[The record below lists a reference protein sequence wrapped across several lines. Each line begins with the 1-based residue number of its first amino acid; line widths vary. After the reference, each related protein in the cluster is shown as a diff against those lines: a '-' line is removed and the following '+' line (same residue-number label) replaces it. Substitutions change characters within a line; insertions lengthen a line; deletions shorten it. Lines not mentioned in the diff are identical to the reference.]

1 MKSKIKNPYM
11 LVFIITWLTVVSY
24 FLMIGVP
31 FSHKITGLMVDLS
44 GQYMDFFRS
53 ITLFFK
59 DPSSILYSFSN
70 GMGGDNLGLWAYYLF
85 SPLNI
90 IFALVP
96 TSILPFTL
104 ILLTPFKLAFA
115 SVSMLLLLNKTKLT
129 KNYEG
134 VPFALSYGLSTWIV
148 SNNMNTIWIDAVALM
163 PILILSLEHLLIKKR
178 IVPFAIIYAISLILN
193 YYMTYMITIFLVMY
207 VFWRVFNK
215 HTALNNIKRKWHA
228 IWLFSLS
235 GIISAGTTAILILPT
250 IYQLSLGKATHNTGI
265 SFGFKFN
272 ILDLIPKLLPGSMTI
287 KEIQDYGHANIYVP
301 FLILILLFVFFVNKR
316 ISKSI
321 KLSTGLIFGW
331 LLLATSWT
339 PGILIMH
346 AMQNPVW
353 YNARF
358 TFVTVFFAIFIA
370 AYALKEANVFDN
382 NTYDKKITIFTYII
396 ISIIAVYT
404 IAANILV
411 KNPPA
416 FVNGIPVLIIM
427 AVLTLKY
434 IKNNNK
440 QGAYLVTI
448 VTLILNSAMV
458 LATIPSVSYSDYNNP
473 KSTNDIVS
481 SVIKKDNSKDNNLP
495 TNVFRI
501 SKNYERTDN
510 DGIFNQF
517 SDASFFSSTLNKN
530 TEEMYATFGQE
541 SSKNSVRYV
550 TGNYLLDGIFNV
562 KYVATVPKNTIKNW
576 HIKSN
581 AKENSTLLLPT
592 RYDSENFYQK
602 VYSNKVDIY
611 KNPYALG
618 FANAVSQNSLNNKFT
633 KNSLFNQEQML
644 NSRTG
649 LSDKIFN
656 DNQIDDEKYIYKNAK
671 VSYLKTGIKLT
682 KIDHKKP
689 IEIYY
694 NFKPQNN
701 DSYYL
706 RYYLNPDNKANYN
719 SKSTESLIVK
729 SQGVALKYNPK
740 KLKERTLRAAYN
752 DKGKKISV
760 KILALSN
767 KNSSNSI
774 VFKPEDLKVYSL
786 STDYVTKSL
795 NLLKKHSFKITS
807 FKNTRISGYIT
818 TTKQYP
824 VIASEIQ
831 YVPGWHVKVD
841 GKEVASQKV
850 NHYFVGAKAQPGNHY
865 VTFYYQEPFLKEG
878 AIISATFILILVTIF
893 IKERKKIG

>member
-11 LVFIITWLTVVSY
+11 LVFIITWITVVSY

-31 FSHKITGLMVDLS
+31 FSHKVTGLMVDLS

-90 IFALVP
+90 IFALLP
-96 TSILPFTL
+96 TSVLPFTL
-104 ILLTPFKLAFA
+104 ILLTPLKLAFA

-148 SNNMNTIWIDAVALM
+148 AVALM
-163 PILILSLEHLLIKKR
+163 PILILSLEHLLIKKK
-178 IVPFAIIYAISLILN
+178 IVPFAILYAISLILN

-207 VFWRVFNK
+207 VLWRVFNN
-215 HTALNNIKRKWHA
+215 HTALTNIKSKWHA
-228 IWLFSLS
+228 IWMFSLS

-301 FLILILLFVFFVNKR
+301 FLILILLFVFFINKR

-370 AYALKEANVFDN
+370 AYALKESNVFDN

-458 LATIPSVSYSDYNNP
+458 LANIPSVSYSEYHNP
-473 KSTNDIVS
+473 KLTNDTLY

-495 TNVFRI
+495 INVFRI

-517 SDASFFSSTLNKN
+517 SDANFFSSTLNRN

-550 TGNYLLDGIFNV
+550 AGNYLLDGIFNV
-562 KYVATVPKNTIKNW
+562 KYVATVPKNTSKNW
-576 HIKSN
+576 HLKSN
-581 AKENSTLLLPT
+581 IKENSTLLLPT

-602 VYSNKVDIY
+602 IYSNKIDIY
-611 KNPYALG
+611 RNPYALG

-633 KNSLFNQEQML
+633 NNSLFNQEQML

-656 DNQIDDEKYIYKNAK
+656 DNQIDDEEYIYKNAK
-671 VSYLKTGIKLT
+671 VSYLEKGKGIKLT

-694 NFKPQNN
+694 NFKPQTNE
-701 DSYYL
+701 SYYL
-706 RYYLNPDNKANYN
+706 RYYLNPDNRANYN
-719 SKSTESLIVK
+719 LNSTESLTIE
-729 SQGVALKYNPK
+729 SQDVALKYHPK
-740 KLKERTLRAAYN
+740 LLKERTLRAAYN

-760 KILALSN
+760 KISALLN
-767 KNSSNSI
+767 KNSPNSI
-774 VFKPEDLKVYSL
+774 IFKPEDLKVYSL
-786 STDYVTKSL
+786 STDSVTKSL

-818 TTKQYP
+818 TTEQYP

-831 YVPGWHVKVD
+831 YIPGWHVKID
-841 GKEVASQKV
+841 GKEVATQKV
-850 NHYFVGAKAQPGNHY
+850 NHYFVGAKANPGKHY

-878 AIISATFILILVTIF
+878 AIISAIFVLILVIIF

>member
-1 MKSKIKNPYM
+1 MKSKIKNPYI
-11 LVFIITWLTVVSY
+11 LAFFITWLTVVSY

-31 FSHKITGLMVDLS
+31 FSHKVTGLMVDLS

-53 ITLFFK
+53 ITLFLK
-59 DPSSILYSFSN
+59 DPSSIFYSFSN

-104 ILLTPFKLAFA
+104 ILITPLKLAFA

-134 VPFALSYGLSTWIV
+134 IPFALAYGLSTWIV
-148 SNNMNTIWIDAVALM
+148 ANNMNTIWLDAVALM
-163 PILILSLEHLLIKKR
+163 PLLILSLEHLLIKKK
-178 IVPFAIIYAISLILN
+178 IAPFAILYAISLILN
-193 YYMTYMITIFLVMY
+193 YYMTYMITIFLVIY
-207 VFWRVFNK
+207 VLWRV
-215 HTALNNIKRKWHA
+215 LNNHKVLEAIKNKFKA
-228 IWLFSLS
+228 LWLFVLT
-235 GIISAGTTAILILPT
+235 GILSAGSTAMIILPT
-250 IYQLSLGKATHNTGI
+250 VYQLSLGKATHNTEI

-301 FLILILLFVFFVNKR
+301 FLILILMFVFFINKR
-316 ISKSI
+316 ISRSI

-331 LLLATSWT
+331 LLLATSWN

-358 TFVTVFFAIFIA
+358 TFITVFFAIFIA
-370 AYALKEANVFDN
+370 AYALKESNIFDN
-382 NTYDKKITIFTYII
+382 STYDKKITVFTYIV
-396 ISIIAVYT
+396 ISIITLYT

-427 AVLTLKY
+427 AILTLKY
-434 IKNNNK
+434 IKKNNK
-440 QGAYLVTI
+440 QGAYLVTV

-458 LATIPSVSYSDYNNP
+458 LATIPSISYSDYHNP
-473 KSTNDIVS
+473 KSINDLVT
-481 SVIKKDNSKDNNLP
+481 SVIKKDNKKDNNLP
-495 TNVFRI
+495 INIFRI

-530 TEEMYATFGQE
+530 TENMYATFGQE

-550 TGNYLLDGIFNV
+550 TGNYLLDGVFNI

-592 RYDSENFYQK
+592 RYDSENFYKKIYSKK
-602 VYSNKVDIY
+602 VNIY

-618 FANAVSQNSLNNKFT
+618 FANAVSKDSLNNKFT
-633 KNSLFNQEQML
+633 KNSLFNQEKML

-656 DNQIDDEKYIYKNAK
+656 DHQIDNETYIYKNAT

-682 KIDHKKP
+682 KIDSTKP

-694 NFKPQNN
+694 NFNPQNN
-701 DSYYL
+701 YSYYL
-706 RYYLNPDNKANYN
+706 RYYLNPNNKANYN

-729 SQGVALKYNPK
+729 SQDVALKYNPK
-740 KLKERTLRAAYN
+740 KLKERTIRVAYH
-752 DKGKKISV
+752 DQGKKISV

-767 KNSSNSI
+767 KTSANSMI
-774 VFKPEDLKVYSL
+774 FQPKDLKVYSL
-786 STDYVTKSL
+786 NTDYVTSSL
-795 NLLKKHSFKITS
+795 KLLKNHSFKITS
-807 FKNTRISGYIT
+807 FKNTKISGYIT
-818 TTKQYP
+818 TTSKYP

-831 YVPGWHVKVD
+831 YIPGWHVKID
-841 GKEVASQKV
+841 GKEVPTQKV
-850 NHYFVGAKAQPGNHY
+850 NKYFVGAKTTPGKHY
-865 VTFYYQEPFLKEG
+865 VTFYYQEPFFKEG
-878 AIISATFILILVTIF
+878 VIISAIFILVLTIIF
-893 IKERKKIG
+893 IKERKKIE